1 MTIPTPRLARALAG
15 ALLLALVAFAPPLAA
30 QDALWIRYPAI
41 SPDGQTI
48 VFGYR
53 GALWRVPSAG
63 GTATPLTLGQAHD
76 FMPVW
81 SRDGSRIA
89 FASDRY
95 GNFDVFVMP
104 AQGGPATRLTHHSA
118 NDFPSDFTPD
128 GRHVVF
134 ASSRVKSAA
143 SSQFPTPRLP
153 ELYTVPVAGG
163 RETQMLSL
171 PAEAA
176 RFDRSGR
183 FLVFQDRKGVED
195 TWRKHE
201 TSSVGRD
208 LWLHDLQ
215 TREFRPL
222 TRRAGDDLNPVLS
235 ADGSR
240 VYYLSAA
247 GGTLNVWRA
256 PLSRPDD
263 AEQITRFERHPVRFL
278 SLADDGTLAYTHNGE
293 LYTQRPGAQPQR
305 LSVQVR
311 VDDRARTVQTLPV
324 SADATEMAVSPNG
337 REVAFV
343 VRGEIFVASVE
354 AGTTKRI
361 TSTPEQE
368 RSVSFSP
375 DGRSLLYAAERN
387 GSWNLYRTVLT
398 RPEERHFFAS
408 TTLREEPLLETPA
421 ETFQPRFSPD
431 GREVAFLEDRTT
443 LRVLNLQTRQVRTVM
458 PGTHSFSYSD
468 GDQHYAW
475 SPDGRWF
482 LVQYLLPGYWQPEAG
497 LVSADGRGEVVNL
510 TRSGF
515 PDYRPQW
522 AMDGQ
527 MMLWFSSRDGLRSAA
542 SSGSAERD
550 AYAQFFTR
558 EAWERFRLSKEEYEL
573 RKEAEEAAKKDAPA
587 APARAGRA
595 AAAAPAALA
604 LELDGITDRRA
615 RLTIHSSRL
624 ADAVVTPDGAKLVYL
639 AQFEKGHDLWVT
651 DLRTRETKTLAKLG
665 SQGGQLALDPEG
677 KHVFVL
683 SNGTI
688 SRVAIDGGAQK
699 AIGFS
704 GELALDAAAERTYMF
719 EHAWRQVRA
728 KFYDAGLHGADWDF
742 HRAEYAR
749 FLPHVSNGYDFA
761 ELLGEMLGELNASH
775 TGARFNPRA
784 ENADESAQLGL
795 LYDAAHAGDGLRIA
809 EVLRRGPLAGSPRVR
824 PGVVLERI
832 DGQPITPTTNV
843 YPLLNRRA
851 GRTVLLSLHDPAT
864 RARWE
869 ETVRPI
875 TAAEQNNLLYER
887 YAERMRALTDSL
899 SGGRVG
905 YVHVRGMN
913 DPSYRTV
920 FEQVMGEQVGREAL
934 IVDTRFNGGGDLVED
949 LSNFL
954 NATPYMTFTTAGD
967 GRVVGGEPQFRWSRP
982 SAVLVGEGNYSD
994 AHCFPYAYQALGI
1007 GKVVGMPVP
1016 GTCTFVWWE
1025 RLQDGVTVFGIPNLA
1040 VRGRNGEVLENLQ
1053 LEPDVLVRNEPADVL
1068 AGRDQQL
1075 ERAVRELLEQ
1085 LPRR

>member
-1 MTIPTPRLARALAG
+1 MISRIPRLARALAG
-15 ALLLALVAFAPPLAA
+15 ALLLLAVAPPLAA
-30 QDALWIRYPAI
+30 QEALWIRYPAI
-41 SPDGQTI
+41 SPDGRTI
-48 VFGYR
+48 AFSYR

-63 GTATPLTLGQAHD
+63 GEATPLTMGQAHD

-81 SRDGSRIA
+81 SRDGQRIA

-104 AQGGPATRLTHHSA
+104 AAGGPATRLTFHSA

-128 GRHVVF
+128 GRQVVF
-134 ASSRVKSAA
+134 ASARVKSTA
-143 SSQFPTPRLP
+143 STQFPTPRLP
-153 ELYTVPVAGG
+153 ELYAVPVEGG
-163 RETQMLSL
+163 REAQLLSL

-183 FLVFQDRKGVED
+183 YLVYQDRKGVED
-195 TWRKHE
+195 VWRKHE
-201 TSSVGRD
+201 TSSVTRD
-208 LWLHDLQ
+208 VWLHDLQ
-215 TREFRPL
+215 TREFRQL
-222 TRRAGDDLNPVLS
+222 TRRPGDDLNPVLS

-240 VYYLSAA
+240 VHFLSAA
-247 GGTLNVWRA
+247 GGTLNVWSA
-256 PLSRPDD
+256 PVANPEA
-263 AEQITRFERHPVRFL
+263 AEQLTRFERHPVRFL
-278 SLADDGTLAYTHNGE
+278 SLADDGTMAYTHNGA
-293 LYTQRPGAQPQR
+293 LYTQRVGAEPRR

-311 VDDRARTVQTLPV
+311 VDDRARAVQTLPV

-354 AGTTKRI
+354 AGTTRRI

-387 GSWNLYRTVLT
+387 GSWNLYRTVLV

-443 LRVLNLQTRQVRTVM
+443 LRVLNLQTKQVRTVM
-458 PGTHSFSYSD
+458 PGTHSFSYAD
-468 GDQHYAW
+468 GDQHFAW

-497 LVSADGRGEVVNL
+497 LVAADGRGEIVNL

-522 AMDGQ
+522 AMGGAA
-527 MMLWFSSRDGLRSAA
+527 MLWFSSRDGMRGAA
-542 SSGSAERD
+542 SSGGAERD
-550 AYAQFFTR
+550 VYAQFFTT

-573 RKEAEEAAKKDAPA
+573 RKEAEEQAKKDAPA
-587 APARAGRA
+587 TPARGGRA
-595 AAAAPAALA
+595 ATPAAAPLQ
-604 LELDGITDRRA
+604 LELEGITDRRA

-677 KHVFVL
+677 KHVFLL
-683 SNGTI
+683 SGGKI
-688 SRVAIDGGAQK
+688 SRVAIEGGAQK
-699 AIGFS
+699 QIGFN
-704 GELALDAAAERTYMF
+704 GEMALDAAAERAYMF
-719 EHAWRQVRA
+719 EHVWRQVRA
-728 KFYDAGLHGADWDF
+728 KFYDAGLHGADWEF

-749 FLPHVSNGYDFA
+749 FLPHIANGYDFA

-775 TGARFNPRA
+775 TGARYAHRA
-784 ENADESAQLGL
+784 ENGDETAALGL
-795 LYDAAHAGDGLRIA
+795 LYDAAHTGEGLRIA

-824 PGVVLERI
+824 PGVVVERI

-851 GRTVLLSLHDPAT
+851 GRTVLLSLHDPAS

-869 ETVRPI
+869 ETVKPI
-875 TAAEQNNLLYER
+875 SIAEQGNLLYER
-887 YAERMRALTDSL
+887 HVERMRALTDSL
-899 SGGRVG
+899 SGGRIG

-920 FEQVMGEQVGREAL
+920 FEQVMGEQVGKEAL
-934 IVDTRFNGGGDLVED
+934 VVDTRFNGGGDLVED
-949 LSNFL
+949 LSTFL
-954 NATPYMTFTTAGD
+954 NARQYMTFTTAGD

-994 AHCFPYAYQALGI
+994 AHCFPYAYQALNI

-1040 VRGRNGEVLENLQ
+1040 VRGKDGEVLENLQ
-1053 LEPDVLVRNEPADVL
+1053 LEPDVMVRNEPDAVL

-1075 ERAVRELLEQ
+1075 ERAVRELLQ
-1085 LPRR
+1085 ALGDGR